1 MSAGLI
7 TFWILVIR
15 ICFGFRASCFEFME
29 NRISKEFSLSQQVIN
44 LNDVALWHL
53 IFYLTNQSYDV
64 ILKDYR
70 GVEQSGSSSGS

>member
-1 MSAGLI
+1 
-7 TFWILVIR
+7 
-15 ICFGFRASCFEFME
+15 ME